1 MVAKI
6 TCTCGYSGPGR
17 AAGQDVVCPLCGEPT
32 ATAPEEKTWQVPCPK
47 GHVFR
52 IPESWMGKPMVC
64 SKCNEP
70 FAPQISDSLEQKEGL
85 RRRQEQ
91 EEAKFAKKWLQR
103 AIAAAVL
110 FGLLIVTL
118 IVMSV
123 IKG

>member
-47 GHVFR
+47 GHV
-52 IPESWMGKPMVC
+52 PMVC

-70 FAPQISDSLEQKEGL
+70 VAPQISASLEQKEGL